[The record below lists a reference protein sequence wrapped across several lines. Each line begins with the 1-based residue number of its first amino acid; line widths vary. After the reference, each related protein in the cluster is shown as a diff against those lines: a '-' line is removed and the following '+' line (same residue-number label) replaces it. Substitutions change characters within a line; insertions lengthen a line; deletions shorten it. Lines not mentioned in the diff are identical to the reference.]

1 MMPATGAMSRMKL
14 KLSWSNSDALN
25 CVRHTDHEK
34 RVTIRGRGHDR
45 LDADIATGARPI
57 LDDERL
63 TEPLRQPFAYQARDD
78 IGWAAREIADD
89 QAHRPRRIGLRPRD
103 AGHGRQRSS
112 ACGQMQKLSAG
123 KFHFEPPSRFT
134 SPNHLFGASE

>member
-1 MMPATGAMSRMKL
+1 MMAATGAMSRMKL
-14 KLSWSNSDALN
+14 KLSLSNSDALN

-63 TEPLRQPFAYQARDD
+63 TEIYTARSHVD
-78 IGWAAREIADD
+78 ISRRAAETEKTAMTILQYLSATRLCSIF
-89 QAHRPRRIGLRPRD
+89 RPRPVL
-103 AGHGRQRSS
+103 
-112 ACGQMQKLSAG
+112 
-123 KFHFEPPSRFT
+123 
-134 SPNHLFGASE
+134 